1 MSNEQF
7 RRAVI
12 RAFPERWR
20 AEHEDALLATMAD
33 LADERGGWLQAI
45 EVLNVLCVGL
55 RMRIG
60 TIAARTAPRPVA
72 GDDIEQR
79 QRALSGDDLGAGQ
92 AGAISGVAVLA
103 LTALAATVLLRGW
116 SDVVSL
122 EFLLTSL
129 VVVIVPGTGVVYT
142 VACALS
148 GGWRRGLFA
157 ALGCTFGIVPH
168 MAAAMLGLSGVM
180 QAGAA
185 AFEVVR
191 WVGVAYLIFMGISM
205 IRNGGAM
212 QLEVEGQ
219 STDRSMIQIV
229 RRGVLLNLL
238 NPKLT
243 LFFFAFLP
251 QFLTGPPGLF
261 DLRLIGLGAI
271 FMAMTFLVFAVYA
284 YASASVRERVL
295 GEPAVLR
302 LVQGALGTVLVGFA
316 ARLAF
321 ADR

>member
-1 MSNEQF
+1 MTTEQF
-7 RRAVI
+7 YRALI
-12 RAFPERWR
+12 RSFPERWR
-20 AEHEDALLATMAD
+20 AEHEDALVATMLD
-33 LADERGGWLQAI
+33 LADDDGGRLPAA
-45 EVLNVLCVGL
+45 EVVNLLRTGL
-55 RMRIG
+55 RMRLSG
-60 TIAARTAPRPVA
+60 VRAQTTH
-72 GDDIEQR
+72 GDAVEQR
-79 QRALSGDDLGAGQ
+79 KRALPQRLSGDDLGAGP
-92 AGAISGVAVLA
+92 AGAISGAAALALAVL
-103 LTALAATVLLRGW
+103 TAIVLLRGW

-191 WVGVAYLIFMGISM
+191 WVGVAYLVFMGISM

-212 QLEVEGQ
+212 QLEDEGQ
-219 STDRSMIQIV
+219 SADRTMIQVV

-251 QFLTGPPGLF
+251 QFLAEAPGLF

-316 ARLAF
+316 ARLAL